1 MGYTISAH
9 NGSRVRQAHNL
20 RIKEVIEKEE
30 HVDADGVHFTLF
42 HRDLT
47 EAYYSIFDEALDEYN
62 DRVKKKNPDRVRS
75 MKQYLNEIFA
85 KMNKT
90 KNAIKP
96 CYEIIL
102 QVGNLENHPSDE
114 ISQMILEDFYLQFK
128 SVFPK
133 LEVIGAY
140 IHNDEKGGMHMHLD
154 YIPVA
159 DSTRGMKKQPLIN
172 SALEQ
177 MGYKSES
184 INDTAQMQFQEDC
197 RILLRNL
204 CINYDLEVE
213 ESKADHRKHM
223 ETDMFKLNSQFQEL
237 AQMYNELV
245 RNYKDVMN
253 ELKQSVAK
261 LEEYEAYFNKY
272 ENVMLPLLEEEAR
285 KDLKRIRNRQ
295 LDEVQ
300 ID

>member
-9 NGSRVRQAHNL
+9 NGSQVSQAHNL
-20 RIKEVIEKEE
+20 RIKEVVEKEA
-30 HVDADGVHFTLF
+30 HIKADGEHYTLF
-42 HRDLT
+42 HRDLK
-47 EAYYSIFDEALDEYN
+47 EAYYSIFGEALDEYN

-85 KMNKT
+85 KMNKS

-96 CYEIIL
+96 CYEIIM
-102 QVGNLENHPSDE
+102 QIGNLENHPNDE
-114 ISQMILEDFYLQFK
+114 LSQAILEDFFLQFK
-128 SVFPK
+128 QVFSK

-140 IHNDEKGGMHMHLD
+140 IHNDEDGSMHMHID

-184 INDTAQMQFQEDC
+184 INNTAQMQFQEDC

-204 CINYDLEVE
+204 CIDYDLEVE
-213 ESKADHRKHM
+213 ESKAEHREHM

-245 RNYKDVMN
+245 KNYKEVVSD
-253 ELKQSVAK
+253 LKQSVAK
-261 LEEYEAYFNKY
+261 LEKYEAFFNKY
-272 ENVMLPLLEEEAR
+272 DNVMLPLLEEEAL
-285 KDLKRIRNRQ
+285 KDLRRIRNKEV
-295 LDEVQ
+295 DEVQ
-300 ID
+300 FI